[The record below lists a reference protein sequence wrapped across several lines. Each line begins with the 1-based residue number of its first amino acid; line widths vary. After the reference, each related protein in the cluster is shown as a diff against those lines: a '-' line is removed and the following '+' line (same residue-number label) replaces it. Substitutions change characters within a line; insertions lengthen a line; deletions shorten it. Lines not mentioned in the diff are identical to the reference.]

1 MGCPVLFAD
10 EIIKF
15 WFHDIDRN
23 LWFRKDADFD
33 ALLRDRF
40 LDVHR
45 QAAQGELFDWRQTPE
60 GALAE
65 IIILD
70 QFSRNMF
77 RDHANAFA
85 SDGIALVL
93 SQEAVRKQQDK
104 KLDALHKAFLYM
116 PYMHSESAAIHNI
129 AVELFKQPGL
139 ENNYKFELSH
149 KAIIDRFGRYPHRNH
164 LLHRVSTPAELE
176 FLSQPGSSF

>member
-1 MGCPVLFAD
+1 MSGD

-15 WFHDIDRN
+15 WFHDIDRS
-23 LWFRKDADFD
+23 LWFKKDADFD
-33 ALLRDRF
+33 ALLRNRF
-40 LDVHR
+40 LNIHR
-45 QAAQGELFDWRQTPE
+45 QASQGELYEWRKTAE

-65 IIILD
+65 IIVLD

-85 SDGIALVL
+85 GDGIALVL
-93 SQEAVRKQQDK
+93 SQEAIRNHQDQQ
-104 KLDALHKAFLYM
+104 LVAVQKAFLYM
-116 PYMHSESAAIHNI
+116 PFMHSESATIHKV
-129 AVELFKQPGL
+129 AVDLFNQPGL

-149 KAIIDRFGRYPHRNH
+149 KAIIDRFGRYPHRNQI
-164 LLHRVSTPAELE
+164 LQRESTQAELE